1 MQHLSAER
9 LAALADEPATLA
21 ERSHLAQ
28 CAQCT
33 GELGVAQR
41 LVRLALADV
50 PTIEAPIT
58 SWERLAPALA
68 AEGLITASPVVAGG
82 GADVRPITSAPS
94 HRWRAVAQAAAAVA
108 FMLGGIAVGR
118 ASVSATSESGAP
130 TDVALTPVSNTVADF
145 TSTAEAMQVLQ
156 RASDDYTRAVAYL
169 ASNDSTVT
177 LRGRD
182 AAMLYQARLDV
193 LDQAVA
199 ATRAALYRAPQDPVL
214 NQYYLTTLGA
224 RDLTLQQMGQVV
236 PVSSSQRTKF

>member
-9 LAALADEPATLA
+9 IAALADEPATLA
-21 ERSHLAQ
+21 ERSHLAT
-28 CAQCT
+28 CALCT

-41 LVRLALADV
+41 LVRLAIADV
-50 PTIEAPIT
+50 PTFEAPIS
-58 SWERLAPALA
+58 SWDRLAPALR
-68 AEGLITASPVVAGG
+68 AEGLINASVAPHGGDTA
-82 GADVRPITSAPS
+82 VRDIRSARS
-94 HRWRAVAQAAAAVA
+94 QQWRYLAQAAAAVA
-108 FMLGGIAVGR
+108 FMMGGVAVGR
-118 ASVSATSESGAP
+118 ASVSVDPVSPSSA
-130 TDVALTPVSNTVADF
+130 VALTPVGTAPVDF
-145 TSTAEAMQVLQ
+145 TSTAEAMQVLA
-156 RASDDYTRAVAYL
+156 RASDDYTRAVTYL

-177 LRGRD
+177 IRGRD

-236 PVSSSQRTKF
+236 PVSTSQRTKF

>member
-9 LAALADEPATLA
+9 IAALADEPATLA

-28 CAQCT
+28 CAACT

-41 LVRLALADV
+41 LVRLAIADV
-50 PTIEAPIT
+50 PTFEAPIS
-58 SWERLAPALA
+58 SWDRLAPALR
-68 AEGLITASPVVAGG
+68 AEGLINAAAMPPRGDTTVRDIRTARS
-82 GADVRPITSAPS
+82 S
-94 HRWRAVAQAAAAVA
+94 RWRPVAQAAAAVA
-108 FMLGGIAVGR
+108 FMVGGVAVGR
-118 ASVSATSESGAP
+118 ASVSVEPASPSSA
-130 TDVALTPVSNTVADF
+130 VALTPVGTAPVEF
-145 TSTAEAMQVLQ
+145 GSTAEAMQVLQ
-156 RASDDYTRAVAYL
+156 RASDDYTRAVTYL

-177 LRGRD
+177 MRGRD

-236 PVSSSQRTKF
+236 PVSTSQRTKF